1 MSKIIIAI
9 DGFSSTGKSTIAKEI
24 AKELSYIY
32 VDTGAMYRGVTLYA
46 IRKGYLEDGVLDM
59 SSLEQDLDAIDL
71 HFEFN
76 PEKGFGELYLN
87 GEYVEEEIRQMEVS
101 NGVSIIAA
109 FSPVRKKLVA
119 TQQRMGLDKGV
130 VMDGRDIG
138 TVVFPDAELKLFM
151 TASAETRA
159 ERRYHELKEKGQDV
173 SYAEVLHNIEERD
186 RIDTSREDSPLI
198 KADDAIEYDNSNKS
212 REEQLDDIMQLVT
225 QRLEA

>member
-1 MSKIIIAI
+1 MPKIIIAI

-59 SSLEQDLDAIDL
+59 SSLEQDLDAINL

-76 PEKGFGELYLN
+76 AEKGFGELFLN
-87 GEYVEEEIRQMEVS
+87 GENVEDEIRQMEVS

-109 FSPVRKKLVA
+109 FSPVRKKLVLS
-119 TQQRMGLDKGV
+119 QQAMGLNKGV

-138 TVVFPDAELKLFM
+138 TVVFPEAELKIFM

-159 ERRYHELKEKGQDV
+159 ERRYHELKNKGEDV

-186 RIDTSREDSPLI
+186 RIDTTREDSPLV
-198 KADDAIEYDNSNKS
+198 KAEDAIEYDNSSKT
-212 REEQLDDIMQLVT
+212 REEQLLDIMKLVQT
-225 QRLEA
+225 KLD